1 MFKEGCKLVVL
12 EDKGHAPTLGG
23 LEMEMD
29 LNCWPLLKLLAFIDF
44 NKNGRESY
52 KNLEKFIIAPN

>member
-1 MFKEGCKLVVL
+1 MSFFKNVQKEGCKLVVL

-29 LNCWPLLKLLAFIDF
+29 LNCWPLLILIRM
-44 NKNGRESY
+44 GG
-52 KNLEKFIIAPN
+52 NLIRI